1 MQNQADID
9 QSIAKLRRYS
19 FLQEL
24 DDEVPTK
31 DEDKLQL
38 INFLVTYLP
47 LEEEA
52 KLNFMKA
59 ISVLYVEKL
68 KEGYRSI
75 MASDYDNY
83 PALKGQK

>member
-1 MQNQADID
+1 M
-9 QSIAKLRRYS
+9 
-19 FLQEL
+19 
-24 DDEVPTK
+24 
-31 DEDKLQL
+31 
-38 INFLVTYLP
+38 TYLP

-68 KEGYRSI
+68 KEVYKSI